1 MTSLRHKV
9 VAESSLRM
17 PTRLLGLLKAV
28 ALLGALSAGVL
39 AQSQNRPPE
48 FLEAETTER
57 YVTEA
62 VAMGANIGDPVE
74 AEDRDGDTLTYSLA
88 GSDDDSFDIDSSNG
102 QISLAQGA
110 TLDYENPAD
119 ADMDNDYEVEVRV
132 TDGRD
137 AQGGNDTSVDAS
149 IEVTIKVS
157 NVNEA
162 PSFPSDSET
171 SFEVRENTASGV
183 NVGDPVPASDP
194 EGDTLT
200 YSLTGT
206 DSGSFDVTSSGQ
218 IRTKSSLDY
227 ETKFSYSFSVKS
239 VDPGGLSASIL
250 VSVSVTDDV
259 TEAPG
264 KPSSPTVKP
273 NAASGHDSLDVSWS
287 VPSNTGPSIT
297 GYDVQYRLEGGSEDG
312 WTDHS
317 TAGTSTSTT
326 ISGLDSGSSYEVRVR
341 AENDEGQGRWSEPGS
356 GDTDSAPP
364 APNLAPRI
372 SGSTAVDF
380 SENGSGDV
388 AVYSATDDEG
398 HNVSWSL
405 AGSDGA
411 TFTISQSGGVRFR
424 VSPDFESPSD
434 SDRDGVYDLGVVAL
448 DDGSP
453 AASST
458 LAVMVT
464 VTDVNE
470 PPSFPSD
477 SETSFEVREN
487 AASGVNVGDPVRASD
502 PDGDTLTYSL
512 AGADSGSFA
521 IDTSS
526 GQIRTKSSL
535 DFESPSDS
543 DRDGV
548 YDLGVVALD
557 DGSPAASSTLAVMV
571 TVTDVNESP
580 SFPSDSETSFEVRE
594 NAGSGVNVGD
604 PVRANDPEGDTLTYS
619 LTGTDS
625 GSFDVTSS
633 GQIRTKSSLDYETKS
648 SYSFSV
654 KAVDPDGLSASIL
667 VSVSVTDDV
676 TEAPGKPSS
685 PTVKPNA
692 ASGHDSLDVSWSVPS
707 NTGPSIT
714 GYDVQYRLGGDGWTD
729 HSTVGTSTS
738 TTISGLD
745 SGSSYEVRVRAE
757 NDEGQGRWSEPG
769 SGDTDSAPARNLAP
783 RISGSTAVEFSENG
797 SGDVAVY
804 SATDDEGHNVSWS
817 LAGTDGGA
825 FTISQSGAL
834 RFRVSPDFESPS
846 DSDRDGVYDLG
857 VVALDDGS
865 PAASST
871 LAVMVTVTDV
881 NESPSFPSDS
891 ETSFEVRENAGSGVN
906 VGDPV
911 RASDPEG
918 DTLTYS
924 LTGTDS
930 GSFAIDTSSGQI
942 RTKSSL
948 DFESPS
954 DSGGDGV
961 YDLNVVALDD
971 GSPAASSTLAVMVTV
986 TDVNESP
993 SFPSDSETSFE
1004 VRENA
1009 GSGVNVGDPVRA
1021 SDPDGD
1027 TLTYSLAGADS
1038 GSFAID
1044 TSSGQIRTKS
1054 SLDFESPSDS
1064 DRDGV
1069 YDLSVVALDDGSPA
1083 ASSTLAVMVTV
1094 TDVNEPPSFPSDS
1107 ETSFE
1112 VRENAASGVNVGDP
1126 VRASDPE
1133 GDTLTY
1139 SLAGTDSGSFAID
1152 TSSGQIKTKSSLD
1165 YETKSS
1171 YSFSV
1176 KAVDPGGLSASI
1188 SVSVSVT
1195 DDVTEAPGKPSSPT
1209 VKPNAASGHGSL
1221 DVSWSVPSNAGPSI
1235 TGYDVQYRLEG
1246 GGGDGWTD
1254 HSTAGTSTSTTISG
1268 LDSGSSYEV
1277 RVRAENDEGQGR
1289 WSEPVS
1295 GDTDSAPARNLAP
1308 RISGSTAVD
1317 FSENGSGDVA
1327 VYSATD
1333 DDGHNVSW
1341 SLAGSDGGAFTISQS
1356 GGVRFRVSPDFESPS
1371 DNDRDGVY
1379 DLSVVALDDGS
1390 PAASSTLAVLVTVT
1404 DVNEPPSFPSDSG
1417 TSFEVRENAASGVNV
1432 GDPVRASDPDG
1443 DTLTYSLTGADSGS
1457 FAIDTS
1463 SGQIRT
1469 KSSLDFES
1477 PSDNDRDGVYD
1488 LSVVALDDGS
1498 PAASSTLAVVVT
1510 VTDVNESPSFP
1521 SDSETSFEVRENAV
1535 SGVNV
1540 GDPVPASDPDG
1551 DTLTYSL
1558 TGTDSGSFAIDRSSG
1573 QIRTKSSLDF
1583 ESPSDNDRDGVYDL
1597 SVVALDDGS
1606 PAASSTLAVVVTVTD
1621 VNESPSF
1628 PSDSETSFEV
1638 RENAVSGVNV
1648 GDPVPAS
1655 DPDGDT
1661 LTYSL
1666 TGTDS
1671 GSFAIDRSSGQI
1683 RTKSSL
1689 DFESPSDSDRDGVY
1703 DLNVVAVDD
1712 GSPAASSTLA
1722 VMVTV
1727 TDVNESPS
1735 FPSDSETSFEVRE
1748 NAASGVNVGDP
1759 VRASDPDGD
1768 TLTYSLTG
1776 ADSGSFAIDRS
1787 SGQIRTKSSLD
1798 FESPSDSDRDGVY
1811 DLNVVAVDDGSP
1823 AASSTLAVM
1832 VTVTDVNESPSFPSD
1847 SETSFEVR
1855 ENTASGVNVG
1865 DPVRA
1870 SDPDGDTLT
1879 YSLTGADSGSFAI
1892 DRSSGQIRT
1901 KSSLDFESPS
1911 DNGGD
1916 GVYDLSVVAVDD
1928 GSPAA
1933 SSTLAVMVT
1942 VTDVNESPS
1951 FPSDSE
1957 TSFEVRENTAS
1968 GVNVG
1973 DPVRASDPDGDTLT
1987 YSLAGTDSGSFAIDR
2002 SSGQIRTKSSLD
2014 YETKSSYS
2022 FSVKAVDPGG
2032 LSASILVSVS
2042 VTDDVTEAPG
2052 KPSSPTVKPN
2062 AASGHDSLDVSWSVP
2077 SNTGPSITGYDVQY
2091 RLEGGGEDGWTDHST
2106 AGTSTSTTISGL
2118 DSGSSYEV
2126 RVRAENDEGQ
2136 GRWSEPGK
2144 GDTLSAPPINSN
2156 PSFLEG
2162 DDASREVNENVGAGM
2177 NVGKSVSAQDP
2188 DEGDTLTYS
2197 VTGDDADLFSIDS
2210 SNGQIR
2216 TKTPLNFED
2225 PSDADQDNSYEL
2237 AVQVSDGKD
2246 LNGNADDAVDDSIT
2260 VTVTVNDVNEISDI
2274 LGPPRVMFYEH
2285 SNYPV
2290 AAYVATDPEGHTITW
2305 SLDGVDK
2312 DLFIISQSGGLSFR
2326 TSPDFEDPS
2335 DSGAENVYGLSIGV
2349 VDDGTPTASSTLRV
2363 TITVQNVDEPGRMFL
2378 STLKPELGVEV
2389 TAELT
2394 DPDMG
2399 LMGMSWQWYR
2409 VDSQVSQKLTRIT
2422 NAIQER
2428 YTPVAADS
2436 GKILVATVSYTDGHG
2451 AGKYAEASTTSAV
2464 SEDPNTAPAF
2474 PLDTLTS
2481 LTVSENTSPDRNIG
2495 DPVKA
2500 NDPDGD
2506 ALIYS
2511 LAGDDANL
2519 FALDASTGQI
2529 KTKSLLDFEVQSTYR
2544 VVVTA
2549 TDPGNLYESIDVT
2562 IRVEDVDTEAPAT
2575 PTAPRVTPNRFDPVE
2590 SLTVRWMAPA
2600 NTGPPITSYDVRYKI
2615 SGTTNWVQQQVSGG
2629 SLSVDIGDLDSD
2641 TSYEVQVRASNGEG
2655 TGGWSASRLGAT
2667 LLVRPANTAPEFIEY
2682 SGATRQ
2688 VTENAIAGTSV
2699 GGPVKAN
2706 DPDQADT
2713 LTYSMTGRDATLFN
2727 FDSSGGQISIKEPLD
2742 FEDPSYTGRDNGYEV
2757 MVQVSDG
2764 RDDAGNADD
2773 VVDDSISV
2781 VITVVDVKEPPGKP
2795 DPPAATPNAS
2805 RGHNSLDV
2813 SWTAPENSGPPVT
2826 DYDMRYRVDG
2836 SGDVG
2841 WTDHAIIGTSTS
2853 TIISGL
2859 VASTSYDVIVRASN
2873 IDGPGE
2879 WSESGRA
2886 STAAAPPTGGVFP
2899 PPSPPPPGGSSRP
2912 EEPEPDLSDGLLDD
2926 VGVKVRPS
2934 EISLALGETVTMR
2947 ATAYNVNGQPLP
2959 PDALGVIYV
2968 WSSSIGG
2975 SFDPNNSRD
2984 AYRSI
2989 FTASNSGEGEITV
3002 TVTQGE
3008 IVATGSAD
3016 LAVAA
3021 PIEPEDESPNG
3032 EEEELPKIIFPA
3044 GASGVVVFPTE
3055 SALVTSPNGI
3065 TMYIPAGTVA
3075 APYAGAYIVDLDPR
3089 DINIP
3094 EDAGFAV
3101 GSHVGDL
3108 SFTDVNG
3115 RRVPGFRA
3123 KAVVRVCLPIT
3134 NQDIEMAYG
3143 GIEGIS
3149 IINEISAGEFVRLP
3163 SDSDP
3168 TAMVACAGVTR
3179 FSLFFVG
3186 LNLAPA
3192 ENGPVVPD
3200 STMGSPVL
3208 PATGDFS
3215 PSTSSLILTF
3225 LAGLALVVVG
3235 GLALIQAVAMRSRE
3249 QPHDNETFVEAAL
3262 TSSSGEPAHQ
3272 TGRSKLV

>member
-62 VAMGANIGDPVE
+62 VAMGANIGEPVE

-102 QISLAQGA
+102 QISLAQGT

-162 PSFPSDSET
+162 PSFSSDSET

-218 IRTKSSLDY
+218 IKTKSSLDY
-227 ETKFSYSFSVKS
+227 ETKSSYSFSVKA
-239 VDPGGLSASIL
+239 VDPGGLSASIS
-250 VSVSVTDDV
+250 VSVSVADDV

-297 GYDVQYRLEGGSEDG
+297 GYDVQYRLEGGGEDG

-317 TAGTSTSTT
+317 TA
-326 ISGLDSGSSYEVRVR
+326 
-341 AENDEGQGRWSEPGS
+341 
-356 GDTDSAPP
+356 
-364 APNLAPRI
+364 
-372 SGSTAVDF
+372 
-380 SENGSGDV
+380 
-388 AVYSATDDEG
+388 
-398 HNVSWSL
+398 
-405 AGSDGA
+405 
-411 TFTISQSGGVRFR
+411 
-424 VSPDFESPSD
+424 
-434 SDRDGVYDLGVVAL
+434 
-448 DDGSP
+448 
-453 AASST
+453 
-458 LAVMVT
+458 
-464 VTDVNE
+464 
-470 PPSFPSD
+470 
-477 SETSFEVREN
+477 
-487 AASGVNVGDPVRASD
+487 
-502 PDGDTLTYSL
+502 
-512 AGADSGSFA
+512 
-521 IDTSS
+521 
-526 GQIRTKSSL
+526 
-535 DFESPSDS
+535 
-543 DRDGV
+543 
-548 YDLGVVALD
+548 
-557 DGSPAASSTLAVMV
+557 
-571 TVTDVNESP
+571 
-580 SFPSDSETSFEVRE
+580 
-594 NAGSGVNVGD
+594 
-604 PVRANDPEGDTLTYS
+604 
-619 LTGTDS
+619 
-625 GSFDVTSS
+625 
-633 GQIRTKSSLDYETKS
+633 
-648 SYSFSV
+648 
-654 KAVDPDGLSASIL
+654 
-667 VSVSVTDDV
+667 
-676 TEAPGKPSS
+676 
-685 PTVKPNA
+685 
-692 ASGHDSLDVSWSVPS
+692 
-707 NTGPSIT
+707 
-714 GYDVQYRLGGDGWTD
+714 
-729 HSTVGTSTS
+729 GTSTS

-783 RISGSTAVEFSENG
+783 RISGST
-797 SGDVAVY
+797 D
-804 SATDDEGHNVSWS
+804 
-817 LAGTDGGA
+817 
-825 FTISQSGAL
+825 
-834 RFRVSPDFESPS
+834 
-846 DSDRDGVYDLG
+846 
-857 VVALDDGS
+857 
-865 PAASST
+865 
-871 LAVMVTVTDV
+871 
-881 NESPSFPSDS
+881 
-891 ETSFEVRENAGSGVN
+891 
-906 VGDPV
+906 
-911 RASDPEG
+911 
-918 DTLTYS
+918 
-924 LTGTDS
+924 
-930 GSFAIDTSSGQI
+930 
-942 RTKSSL
+942 
-948 DFESPS
+948 
-954 DSGGDGV
+954 
-961 YDLNVVALDD
+961 
-971 GSPAASSTLAVMVTV
+971 
-986 TDVNESP
+986 
-993 SFPSDSETSFE
+993 
-1004 VRENA
+1004 
-1009 GSGVNVGDPVRA
+1009 
-1021 SDPDGD
+1021 
-1027 TLTYSLAGADS
+1027 
-1038 GSFAID
+1038 
-1044 TSSGQIRTKS
+1044 
-1054 SLDFESPSDS
+1054 
-1064 DRDGV
+1064 
-1069 YDLSVVALDDGSPA
+1069 
-1083 ASSTLAVMVTV
+1083 
-1094 TDVNEPPSFPSDS
+1094 
-1107 ETSFE
+1107 
-1112 VRENAASGVNVGDP
+1112 
-1126 VRASDPE
+1126 
-1133 GDTLTY
+1133 
-1139 SLAGTDSGSFAID
+1139 
-1152 TSSGQIKTKSSLD
+1152 
-1165 YETKSS
+1165 
-1171 YSFSV
+1171 
-1176 KAVDPGGLSASI
+1176 
-1188 SVSVSVT
+1188 
-1195 DDVTEAPGKPSSPT
+1195 
-1209 VKPNAASGHGSL
+1209 
-1221 DVSWSVPSNAGPSI
+1221 
-1235 TGYDVQYRLEG
+1235 
-1246 GGGDGWTD
+1246 
-1254 HSTAGTSTSTTISG
+1254 
-1268 LDSGSSYEV
+1268 
-1277 RVRAENDEGQGR
+1277 
-1289 WSEPVS
+1289 
-1295 GDTDSAPARNLAP
+1295 
-1308 RISGSTAVD
+1308 VD

-1333 DDGHNVSW
+1333 DEGHNVSW

-1371 DNDRDGVY
+1371 DNGGDGVY
-1379 DLSVVALDDGS
+1379 DLNVVALDDGS
-1390 PAASSTLAVLVTVT
+1390 PAASSTLAVMVTVT

-1417 TSFEVRENAASGVNV
+1417 TSFEVRENAGSGVNV

-1443 DTLTYSLTGADSGS
+1443 DTLIYSLTGTDSGS

-1469 KSSLDFES
+1469 KSSLNFES
-1477 PSDNDRDGVYD
+1477 PSDNGGDGVYNF
-1488 LSVVALDDGS
+1488 SVVAL
-1498 PAASSTLAVVVT
+1498 
-1510 VTDVNESPSFP
+1510 
-1521 SDSETSFEVRENAV
+1521 
-1535 SGVNV
+1535 
-1540 GDPVPASDPDG
+1540 
-1551 DTLTYSL
+1551 
-1558 TGTDSGSFAIDRSSG
+1558 
-1573 QIRTKSSLDF
+1573 
-1583 ESPSDNDRDGVYDL
+1583 
-1597 SVVALDDGS
+1597 
-1606 PAASSTLAVVVTVTD
+1606 
-1621 VNESPSF
+1621 
-1628 PSDSETSFEV
+1628 
-1638 RENAVSGVNV
+1638 
-1648 GDPVPAS
+1648 
-1655 DPDGDT
+1655 
-1661 LTYSL
+1661 
-1666 TGTDS
+1666 
-1671 GSFAIDRSSGQI
+1671 
-1683 RTKSSL
+1683 
-1689 DFESPSDSDRDGVY
+1689 
-1703 DLNVVAVDD
+1703 DD

-1735 FPSDSETSFEVRE
+1735 FPSDSGMSFEVRE
-1748 NAASGVNVGDP
+1748 NTGSGVNVGDP
-1759 VRASDPDGD
+1759 VRA
-1768 TLTYSLTG
+1768 
-1776 ADSGSFAIDRS
+1776 
-1787 SGQIRTKSSLD
+1787 
-1798 FESPSDSDRDGVY
+1798 
-1811 DLNVVAVDDGSP
+1811 N
-1823 AASSTLAVM
+1823 
-1832 VTVTDVNESPSFPSD
+1832 
-1847 SETSFEVR
+1847 
-1855 ENTASGVNVG
+1855 
-1865 DPVRA
+1865 
-1870 SDPDGDTLT
+1870 
-1879 YSLTGADSGSFAI
+1879 
-1892 DRSSGQIRT
+1892 
-1901 KSSLDFESPS
+1901 
-1911 DNGGD
+1911 
-1916 GVYDLSVVAVDD
+1916 
-1928 GSPAA
+1928 
-1933 SSTLAVMVT
+1933 
-1942 VTDVNESPS
+1942 
-1951 FPSDSE
+1951 
-1957 TSFEVRENTAS
+1957 
-1968 GVNVG
+1968 
-1973 DPVRASDPDGDTLT
+1973 DPDGDTLT
-1987 YSLAGTDSGSFAIDR
+1987 YSLAGADSGSFAIDR

-2022 FSVKAVDPGG
+2022 FSVKSVDPDG

-2136 GRWSEPGK
+2136 GRWSEPVSGDTDSAPARNLAPRISGSTAVEFSENDIGDVAVYSATDDDGHNVSWSLAGSDGGAFTISQSGGLRFRISPDFESPSDSDRDGVYDLGVVALDDGSPAASSTLAVMVTVTDVNESPSFPSGSETSFEVRENAVSGVNVGDPVRASDPDGDTLTYSLAGADSGSFAIDTSSGQIRTKSSLDFESPSDSGGDGVYDLGVVAVDDGSPAASSTLAVMVTVTDVNESPSFPSDSETSFEVRENTASGVNVGDPVRASDPDGDTLTYSLAGTDSGSFAIDRSSGQIRTKSSLDFESPSDNGRDGVYDLSVVALDDGSPAASSTLAVMVTVTDVNESPSFPSDSETSFEVRENAASGVNVGDPVRASDPEGDTLTYSLTGTDSGSFAIDTSSGQIKTKSSLDFESPLDSDRDGVYDLGVVALDDGSPAASSTLAVMVTVTDVNESPSFPSDSETSFEVRENAGSGVNVGDPVRASDPDGDTLTYSLTGADSGSFAIDTSSGQIRTKSSLDYETKSSYSFSVKAVDPGGLSASILVSVSVTDDVTEAPGKPSSPTVKPNAASGHDSLDVSWSVPSNTGPSITGYDVQYRLGGDGWTDHSTAGTSTSTTISGLDSGSSYEVRVRAENDEGQGRWSEPGSGDTDSAPPAPNLAPRISGSTAVEFSENGSGDVAVYSATDDEGHNVSWSLAGTDGGAFTISQSGALRFRVSPDFESPSDSDRDGVYDLSVVALDGGSPAASSTFAVMVTVTDVNESPSFPSDSETSFEVRENAVSGVNVGDPVRASDPDGDTLTYSLAGADSGSFAIDRSSGQIRTKSSLDFESPSDSDRDGVYDLSVVALDDGSPAASSTLAVMVTVTDVNEPPSFPSDSETSFEVRENAASGVNVGDPVLASDPDGDTLTYSLTGMDSGSFAIDTSSGQIRTKSSLDFESPSDSDRDGVYDLSVVALDDGSPAASSTLAVTVTVTDVNESPSFPSDSETSFEVRENTASGVNVGDPVLASDPDGDTLTYSLTGMDSGSFAIDTSSGQIRTKSSLDFESPSDSDRDGVYDLSVVALDDGSPAASSTLAVTVTVTDVNESPSFPSDSETSFEVRENAGSGVNVGDPVRASDPEGDTLTYSLAGADSGSFAIDTSSGQIRTKSSLDFESPSDSGSDGVYDLSVVALDDGSPAASSTLAVTVTVTDVNESPSFPSDSETSFEVRENAGSGVNVGDPVPASDPEGDTLTYSLTGTDSGSFDVTSSGQIRTKSSLDYETKSSYSFSVKAVDPGGLSASILVSVSVTDDVTEAPGKPSSPTVKPNAASGHDSLDVSWSVPSNTGPSITGYDVQYRLGGDGWMDHSTAGTSTSTTISGLDSGSSYEVRVRAENDEGEGRWSEPGSGDTDSAPPAPNLAPRISGSTAVDFSENGSGDVAVYSATDDDGHNVSWSLAGTDGGAFTISQSGGVRFRISPDFESPSDSDRDGVYDFSVVALDDGSPAASSTLAVLVTVTDVNESPSFPSDSETSFEVRENTGSGVNVGDPVRASDPDGDTLTYSLAGTDSGSFAIDRSSGQIRTKSSLDFESPSDNGGDGVYDLNVVALDDGSPAASSTLAVLVTVTDVNESPSFPSDSETSFEVRENAGSGVNVGDPVRASDPEGDTLTYSLAGTDSGSFAIDTSSGQIRTKSSLDYETKSSYSFSVKAVDPGGLSASISVSVSVTDNVTEAPGKPSSPTVKPNAASGHDSLDVSWSVPSNSGPSITGYDVQYRLEGGGEDGWTDHSTAGTSTSTTISGLDSGSSYEVRVRAENDEGEGRWSEPGK

-2216 TKTPLNFED
+2216 TKKPLNFED

-2237 AVQVSDGKD
+2237 VVQVSDGKD

-2290 AAYVATDPEGHTITW
+2290 ATYVATDPEGHTITW

-2428 YTPVAADS
+2428 YTPVAADA

-2600 NTGPPITSYDVRYKI
+2600 NTGPPITGYDVRYKI
-2615 SGTTNWVQQQVSGG
+2615 SETTNWVQQQVSGG
-2629 SLSVDIGDLDSD
+2629 SLSVDIGDLDSG

-2805 RGHNSLDV
+2805 RGHNSL
-2813 SWTAPENSGPPVT
+2813 TL
-2826 DYDMRYRVDG
+2826 VD
-2836 SGDVG
+2836 
-2841 WTDHAIIGTSTS
+2841 
-2853 TIISGL
+2853 
-2859 VASTSYDVIVRASN
+2859 
-2873 IDGPGE
+2873 
-2879 WSESGRA
+2879 
-2886 STAAAPPTGGVFP
+2886 
-2899 PPSPPPPGGSSRP
+2899 SS
-2912 EEPEPDLSDGLLDD
+2912 
-2926 VGVKVRPS
+2926 
-2934 EISLALGETVTMR
+2934 
-2947 ATAYNVNGQPLP
+2947 
-2959 PDALGVIYV
+2959 
-2968 WSSSIGG
+2968 
-2975 SFDPNNSRD
+2975 
-2984 AYRSI
+2984 
-2989 FTASNSGEGEITV
+2989 
-3002 TVTQGE
+3002 
-3008 IVATGSAD
+3008 
-3016 LAVAA
+3016 
-3021 PIEPEDESPNG
+3021 
-3032 EEEELPKIIFPA
+3032 
-3044 GASGVVVFPTE
+3044 
-3055 SALVTSPNGI
+3055 
-3065 TMYIPAGTVA
+3065 
-3075 APYAGAYIVDLDPR
+3075 
-3089 DINIP
+3089 
-3094 EDAGFAV
+3094 
-3101 GSHVGDL
+3101 
-3108 SFTDVNG
+3108 
-3115 RRVPGFRA
+3115 
-3123 KAVVRVCLPIT
+3123 
-3134 NQDIEMAYG
+3134 
-3143 GIEGIS
+3143 
-3149 IINEISAGEFVRLP
+3149 
-3163 SDSDP
+3163 
-3168 TAMVACAGVTR
+3168 
-3179 FSLFFVG
+3179 
-3186 LNLAPA
+3186 
-3192 ENGPVVPD
+3192 
-3200 STMGSPVL
+3200 
-3208 PATGDFS
+3208 
-3215 PSTSSLILTF
+3215 
-3225 LAGLALVVVG
+3225 
-3235 GLALIQAVAMRSRE
+3235 
-3249 QPHDNETFVEAAL
+3249 
-3262 TSSSGEPAHQ
+3262 
-3272 TGRSKLV
+3272 